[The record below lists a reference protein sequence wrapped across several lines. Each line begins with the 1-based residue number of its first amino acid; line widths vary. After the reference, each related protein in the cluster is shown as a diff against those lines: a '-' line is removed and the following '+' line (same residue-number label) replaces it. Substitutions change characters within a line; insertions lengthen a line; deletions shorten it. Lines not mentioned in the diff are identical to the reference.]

1 MIFYLLYK
9 MGAFIALHLPLKLA
23 YKVAVFFSD
32 LHYLF
37 ANKDRAVVTAN
48 LKAIFPDRSR
58 SEISSMRLATFRNF
72 AKYLVDFFRFPLLN
86 KEYIKRRLCFGNLHF
101 IDEALA
107 KGKGAIILTAH
118 IGNWELGGV
127 GMALSGYQIGAV
139 ALPHRHK
146 SVDNFFNLQR
156 QEKGLI
162 VMPLGRAARGCL
174 KLLQK
179 NNIVALVGDR
189 VFNVSGVQTDFFGR
203 PTRLPAGPAAFSLKT
218 GAPIIPG
225 FVVRNQDDTFTLMF
239 EKPIEYAPTDDRDK
253 DIMQIVSKY
262 KAVIEAYIRRYPEQW
277 FMFRKFWTEK

>member
-1 MIFYLLYK
+1 M
-9 MGAFIALHLPLKLA
+9 
-23 YKVAVFFSD
+23 
-32 LHYLF
+32 
-37 ANKDRAVVTAN
+37 
-48 LKAIFPDRSR
+48 
-58 SEISSMRLATFRNF
+58 
-72 AKYLVDFFRFPLLN
+72 N
-86 KEYIKRRLCFGNLHF
+86 KEYIKRRLCFGNLHC

-203 PTRLPAGPAAFSLKT
+203 PTRLPAGLSL
-218 GAPIIPG
+218 IHI
-225 FVVRNQDDTFTLMF
+225 
-239 EKPIEYAPTDDRDK
+239 
-253 DIMQIVSKY
+253 
-262 KAVIEAYIRRYPEQW
+262 
-277 FMFRKFWTEK
+277 